1 MKAITRYIGILMGLA
16 VLASCTA
23 IDYPD
28 RYKETKGLPEVSY
41 IRYADRDLI
50 INQASMEETICIVGN
65 NLTSVHDIYFN
76 DQAAVL
82 NTSYMTEHAI
92 IVAVPKNLPTVKDDK
107 IHLVTRDSSVV
118 LYDFIVLPPVPKINA
133 LSNEWAKPGET
144 VTVSGSYLFAP
155 LTVEFPGADPID
167 VTASTG
173 DSFDVVVPAGAK
185 PGKIKVQTASGLA
198 QSIFMYQD
206 SRGMLFN
213 FDTDP
218 HPTNHGWHAQ
228 VIETDGTALDGNFLR
243 LGAPGVTLDADGG
256 WKDGNFSFEYWPGDW
271 DDPVSYADSPRLT
284 QFADFSKWNNMALKF
299 ELYIPSSNPW
309 KSGAM
314 QLIIGGVELVTG
326 GAEGAIDIDGN
337 KTAGANNKFISGDG
351 LPMAPRALYR
361 PWEATGSFDTG
372 DKWITVTVP
381 YTSFV
386 YNSDGTANT
395 YEVNAQ
401 SFTSLTIFV
410 WSGGVAG
417 TECEPIIK
425 IDNIRAVPIK

>member
-76 DQAAVL
+76 DQPAVL

-92 IVAVPKNLPTVKDDK
+92 IVAVPKNLPTVQDDK

-155 LTVEFPGADPID
+155 LTVQFPGTDPID
-167 VTASTG
+167 ITSSTG
-173 DSFDVVVPAGAK
+173 DSFDVVVPAGAQ

-243 LGAPGVTLDADGG
+243 LGAPGVTLDEEGG
-256 WKDGNFSFEYWPGDW
+256 WNDGNFSFEYWPGDW
-271 DDPVSYADSPRLT
+271 TTPISYNESPLLT
-284 QFADFSKWNNMALKF
+284 DYADFS
-299 ELYIPSSNPW
+299 
-309 KSGAM
+309 SGR
-314 QLIIGGVELVTG
+314 TW
-326 GAEGAIDIDGN
+326 
-337 KTAGANNKFISGDG
+337 
-351 LPMAPRALYR
+351 P
-361 PWEATGSFDTG
+361 
-372 DKWITVTVP
+372 
-381 YTSFV
+381 
-386 YNSDGTANT
+386 
-395 YEVNAQ
+395 
-401 SFTSLTIFV
+401 
-410 WSGGVAG
+410 
-417 TECEPIIK
+417 
-425 IDNIRAVPIK
+425 

>member
-1 MKAITRYIGILMGLA
+1 
-16 VLASCTA
+16 
-23 IDYPD
+23 
-28 RYKETKGLPEVSY
+28 
-41 IRYADRDLI
+41 
-50 INQASMEETICIVGN
+50 
-65 NLTSVHDIYFN
+65 
-76 DQAAVL
+76 
-82 NTSYMTEHAI
+82 
-92 IVAVPKNLPTVKDDK
+92 
-107 IHLVTRDSSVV
+107 
-118 LYDFIVLPPVPKINA
+118 
-133 LSNEWAKPGET
+133 
-144 VTVSGSYLFAP
+144 
-155 LTVEFPGADPID
+155 
-167 VTASTG
+167 
-173 DSFDVVVPAGAK
+173 
-185 PGKIKVQTASGLA
+185 
-198 QSIFMYQD
+198 MYQD

-243 LGAPGVTLDADGG
+243 LGAPGVKLDADGG
-256 WKDGNFSFEYWPGDW
+256 WNDGNFSFEYWPGDW

-284 QFADFSKWNNMALKF
+284 KFADFSKWNNMALKF
-299 ELYIPSSNPW
+299 ELFIPSSNPW

-351 LPMAPRALYR
+351 APMAPRALYR
-361 PWEATGSFDTG
+361 PWEASGSFDTG

-386 YNSDGTANT
+386 YNSDGTANS

>member
-1 MKAITRYIGILMGLA
+1 MGLA

-284 QFADFSKWNNMALKF
+284 KFADFSKWSNMALKF
-299 ELYIPSSNPW
+299 EMLIPSANPW

-351 LPMAPRALYR
+351 APMAPRALYR
-361 PWEATGSFDTG
+361 PWEETGSFDTG

>member
-1 MKAITRYIGILMGLA
+1 MGLA

-167 VTASTG
+167 VTTSTG

-284 QFADFSKWNNMALKF
+284 QFVDFSKWNNMALKF

-361 PWEATGSFDTG
+361 PWEASGSFDTG

>member
-76 DQAAVL
+76 DQPAVL

-92 IVAVPKNLPTVKDDK
+92 IVAVPKNLPT
-107 IHLVTRDSSVV
+107 
-118 LYDFIVLPPVPKINA
+118 

-155 LTVEFPGADPID
+155 LTVQFPGTDPID
-167 VTASTG
+167 ITSSTG
-173 DSFDVVVPAGAK
+173 DSFDVVVPAGAQ

-243 LGAPGVTLDADGG
+243 LGAPGVKLDADGG
-256 WKDGNFSFEYWPGDW
+256 WNDGNFSFEYWPGDW

-284 QFADFSKWNNMALKF
+284 KFADFSKWSNMALKF
-299 ELYIPSSNPW
+299 EMLIPSANPW

-326 GAEGAIDIDGN
+326 GAADAIDIDGN

-361 PWEATGSFDTG
+361 PWEATGSYDTG
-372 DKWITVTVP
+372 DKWVTVTFP

-386 YNSDGTANT
+386 YNSDGTANS

-410 WSGGVAG
+410 WNGGVAG

>member
-1 MKAITRYIGILMGLA
+1 MGLA

-167 VTASTG
+167 VTTSTG

-284 QFADFSKWNNMALKF
+284 QFVDFSKWNNMALKF

-361 PWEATGSFDTG
+361 PWEASGSFDTG

-386 YNSDGTANT
+386 YNSDGTANS

>member
-1 MKAITRYIGILMGLA
+1 MGLA

-284 QFADFSKWNNMALKF
+284 KFADFSKWNNMALKF
-299 ELYIPSSNPW
+299 ELFIPSSNPW

-351 LPMAPRALYR
+351 APMAPRALYR
-361 PWEATGSFDTG
+361 PWEASGSFDTG